1 MCQCHKTCC
10 QHTVLYLSLTPSAIS
25 SGVNFN
31 ISLGTTNRNGSVL
44 VPANGE
50 EKATLRGDTKRP
62 AVLIHTTDLLR
73 STPIQ
78 MSAVLILILVWIMM
92 FRIEFS
98 KRNVIRGRCYKRD
111 RRVLQEAKMEIVIK
125 IKTEKN

>member
-1 MCQCHKTCC
+1 M
-10 QHTVLYLSLTPSAIS
+10 
-25 SGVNFN
+25 NFN

-44 VPANGE
+44 VPAKGE

-62 AVLIHTTDLLR
+62 AVLIHTTDLFR

-111 RRVLQEAKMEIVIK
+111 RRVLQEAKMEIVIE